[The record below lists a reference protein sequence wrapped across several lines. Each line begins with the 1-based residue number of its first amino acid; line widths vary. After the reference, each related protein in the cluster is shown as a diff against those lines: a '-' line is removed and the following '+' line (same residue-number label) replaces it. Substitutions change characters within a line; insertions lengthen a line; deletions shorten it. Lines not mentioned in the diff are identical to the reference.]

1 MMRAVRMRMSKM
13 KKKKKKNHLKK
24 KGDSTRIASSSN

>member
-13 KKKKKKNHLKK
+13 KKKKKNHLKK